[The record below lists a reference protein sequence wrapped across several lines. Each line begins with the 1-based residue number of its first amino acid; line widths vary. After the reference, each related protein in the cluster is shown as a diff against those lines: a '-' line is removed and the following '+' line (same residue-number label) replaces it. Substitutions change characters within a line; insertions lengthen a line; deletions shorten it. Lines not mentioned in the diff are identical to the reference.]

1 MKDTH
6 EANLP
11 TEETGKLEETKAP
24 ETTPENTADEVV
36 TNETPDAGV
45 AAEETSEAEV
55 KNDETAA
62 GEEIV
67 AAAGKL
73 SKEEILE
80 KLTGLVGAAADA
92 TRNEVE
98 ALKQAYYKIH
108 RSEVDDLKKAFLE
121 EGGEEK
127 DFVVPEDET
136 ENKIK
141 ELLTVYKEKRAA
153 ILAEEERA
161 KAANYALKL
170 QLIDQ
175 LKVLT
180 ESQEDFNKL
189 YNDFKDIQQRWK
201 EVKAVP
207 QEHVNELWKNY
218 QIYSEKFYDII
229 KINNQFRDYD
239 FKKNL
244 EMKTALCETVEKLQT
259 EPDVVSAFHQLQKLH
274 QQWRE
279 IGPVAKE
286 LREDLWTRFKTAST
300 IINKR
305 HQEHFEGLKAKEQ
318 ENLEAKT
325 AICEQIENIDF
336 SALKSFKDWEEK
348 NKEVIALQD
357 KWKTI
362 GFAPKKS
369 NVKIFERFRAAC
381 DVYFNRKSEFY
392 KNIKDEM
399 EKNLELKKAL
409 CEKAEAL
416 KDSTEW
422 KSTTEK
428 MIALQ
433 KEWKTIG
440 SVARKHSD
448 AVWKR
453 FISACDYFFEQKNK
467 NVSSQKSVEQTN
479 LAAKKALVEKINA
492 IDETD
497 HDEALATLKGCMAEW
512 NTIGHVP
519 FKEKDKI
526 YKEYHEA
533 VDKQFDRLKVDQND
547 RKMQTYRSNLSD
559 MSGGERGKGKLY
571 GEREKLMRM
580 YERMKNELQTYE
592 NNIWFLSIS
601 SKGGGGLLKEMERKI
616 DKLKDEMAL
625 IIKKIDAID
634 ENLE

>member
-1 MKDTH
+1 MNDTH
-6 EANLP
+6 ETNLP
-11 TEETGKLEETKAP
+11 VEETGKLEETKAP
-24 ETTPENTADEVV
+24 EVTPENTA
-36 TNETPDAGV
+36 
-45 AAEETSEAEV
+45 AEV
-55 KNDETAA
+55 EVTETV
-62 GEEIV
+62 EEATANAV
-67 AAAGKL
+67 GKL

-80 KLTGLVGAAADA
+80 KLTELVNAAAEA

-98 ALKQAYYKIH
+98 SLKQAFYKIH
-108 RSEVDDLKKAFLE
+108 RAEVEELKKAFLE
-121 EGGEEK
+121 NEGEEK
-127 DFVVPEDET
+127 DFVAPEDED
-136 ENKIK
+136 ENKLK

-153 ILAEEERA
+153 ILAEEDRV

-175 LKVLT
+175 LKTLT
-180 ESQEDFNKL
+180 ESQDDFNKL

-207 QEHVNELWKNY
+207 QEHANELWKNY
-218 QIYSEKFYDII
+218 QTYSERFYDII

-286 LREDLWTRFKTAST
+286 LREELWARFKAAST
-300 IINKR
+300 VINKR
-305 HQEHFEGLKAKEQ
+305 HQEHFESLKSKEQ
-318 ENLEAKT
+318 ENLIAKT
-325 AICEQIENIDF
+325 AICEEIEGIDF
-336 SALKSFKDWEEK
+336 DALKTFKDWEEK
-348 NKEVIALQD
+348 NKVVIALQE

-381 DVYFNRKSEFY
+381 DVYFNKKSAFY
-392 KNIKDEM
+392 KGIKEDM

-416 KDSTEW
+416 KGSTEW

-467 NVSSQKSVEQTN
+467 NVSSQKNVEQTN
-479 LAAKKALVEKINA
+479 LAAKKELIEKIKNL
-492 IDETD
+492 DETLGAD
-497 HDEALATLKGCMAEW
+497 DAMVELKAMMAGW
-512 NTIGHVP
+512 NAIGHVP

-533 VDKQFDRLKVDQND
+533 VDSQFDRLKIDHSD
-547 RKMQTYRSNLSD
+547 RKMQSFRSNLSD
-559 MSGGERGKGKLY
+559 MAGGERGKGKLY

-580 YERMKNELQTYE
+580 FERMKNELQTYE
-592 NNIWFLSIS
+592 NNIGFLSIS
-601 SKGGGGLLKEMERKI
+601 SKGGGGLVKEMERKI
-616 DKLKDEMAL
+616 EKLKDEMAL
-625 IIKKIDAID
+625 IVKKIDAID